1 MDSGSFERQF
11 SKLYANLQ
19 QRNNDSISP
28 LVTKT
33 KDKRRAKKKVPNAQD
48 NELFLKLINT
58 LQSNY
63 NSKFFTRNLEKI
75 NDVDVFVGGLSL
87 LWIAVYSNRRE
98 AVSLILKRGANPNKI
113 SEKLQFPPLYV
124 ALELGFNNIVN
135 ILLDHPKIKLNAYDK
150 LGRSIF
156 MIAIAQKN
164 ISVIDK
170 IMTYLATL
178 EQSARRNV
186 INKKNY
192 KEDSIL
198 YLLVEFKY
206 NKDYI
211 QKLLEFRDENNKPLL
226 NINVINMYYNTPL
239 HMAIYTD
246 NNEVT
251 RLLVNNN
258 ANLDLLNKRGLSPL
272 HVATLKNN
280 FNMVQLLLEKGANV
294 NLQDYSLRTPL
305 HMSMERNISVK
316 IVKLLLDYKID
327 TQIKANFEID
337 GVDKS
342 YTALMLICDCY
353 LNLEKVDLV
362 LEFSK
367 RKDLED
373 LQASKVIATEEGHR
387 EIVSKIEVKIKE
399 FESLDSEASLKEPTL

>member
-1 MDSGSFERQF
+1 MDSDSFETQF

-19 QRNNDSISP
+19 EQNNDSISS
-28 LVTKT
+28 LVTSS
-33 KDKRRAKKKVPNAQD
+33 KDKRRVKTKNPTSQD
-48 NELFLKLINT
+48 KELFYKLIKT
-58 LQSNY
+58 LRGNY

-75 NDVDVFVGGLSL
+75 NDVDMFVGGLSL

-98 AVSLILKRGANPNKI
+98 AVLLILKKGANPNKT
-113 SEKLQFPPLYV
+113 SGELQFPPLYV

-135 ILLDHPKIKLNAYDK
+135 ILQNHPQIKLNACDK
-150 LGRSIF
+150 FGRSVF

-164 ISVIDK
+164 TSVIDK

-192 KEDSIL
+192 KQDSIL

-206 NKDYI
+206 NKHYI
-211 QKLLEFRDENNKPLL
+211 QKLIEFKDENNNLL
-226 NINVINMYYNTPL
+226 LDVNVVNMYYNTPL
-239 HMAIYTD
+239 HVSIYTN

-251 RLLVNNN
+251 RLLVDNE

-272 HVATLKNN
+272 HIATLNN
-280 FNMVQLLLEKGANV
+280 NSNVVKLLLEKGANV
-294 NLQDYSLRTPL
+294 NFQDPSLRTSL
-305 HMSMERNISVK
+305 HMSMEEYTGLEIIR
-316 IVKLLLDYKID
+316 LLLNYKID
-327 TQIKANFEID
+327 TQIKANFEVE

-342 YTALMLICDCY
+342 YTALMLICCCH
-353 LNLEKVDLV
+353 LNLEKVDLL

-367 RKDLED
+367 KKDLED
-373 LQASKVIATEEGHR
+373 LQAAKTIALEEGHQ

-399 FESLDSEASLKEPTL
+399 FESSDLETPLEESDL

>member
-1 MDSGSFERQF
+1 MESESFETQF

-28 LVTKT
+28 SVTKT
-33 KDKRRAKKKVPNAQD
+33 KDKRRAKKKVPTSQD

-58 LQSNY
+58 LQRNY

-98 AVSLILKRGANPNKI
+98 AVLLLLKKGANPNNT
-113 SEKLQFPPLYV
+113 SEKLKFPPLYV

-135 ILLDHPKIKLNAYDK
+135 ILLNHPQIKLNACDK

-164 ISVIDK
+164 MSVIDK
-170 IMTYLATL
+170 IITYLGTL
-178 EQSARRNV
+178 EESAQKNI

-192 KEDSIL
+192 KQDSIL

-206 NKDYI
+206 NKHYV
-211 QKLLEFRDENNKPLL
+211 QKLFEFKDENNNLL
-226 NINVINMYYNTPL
+226 LDVNVVNMYHNTPL
-239 HMAIYTD
+239 HAAIYTD

-251 RLLVNNN
+251 RLLVDNK
-258 ANLDLLNKRGLSPL
+258 AHLDLLNKRGLSPL
-272 HVATLKNN
+272 HIATHKNN
-280 FNMVQLLLEKGANV
+280 FNVVQLLLEKGANV
-294 NLQDYSLRTPL
+294 NLQDPSLRTSL
-305 HMSMERNISVK
+305 HMSMEEYTGLEIIR
-316 IVKLLLDYKID
+316 LLLNYKID
-327 TQIKANFEID
+327 TQIKANFEVD

-342 YTALMLICDCY
+342 YTALMLICCCH
-353 LNLEKVDLV
+353 LNLEKLDL
-362 LEFSK
+362 LLGFSK
-367 RKDLED
+367 KKDLED
-373 LQASKVIATEEGHR
+373 LQEAKVIATEEGHR

>member
-1 MDSGSFERQF
+1 
-11 SKLYANLQ
+11 
-19 QRNNDSISP
+19 
-28 LVTKT
+28 
-33 KDKRRAKKKVPNAQD
+33 
-48 NELFLKLINT
+48 
-58 LQSNY
+58 
-63 NSKFFTRNLEKI
+63 
-75 NDVDVFVGGLSL
+75 
-87 LWIAVYSNRRE
+87 
-98 AVSLILKRGANPNKI
+98 
-113 SEKLQFPPLYV
+113 
-124 ALELGFNNIVN
+124 
-135 ILLDHPKIKLNAYDK
+135 
-150 LGRSIF
+150 

-353 LNLEKVDLV
+353 LN
-362 LEFSK
+362 
-367 RKDLED
+367 
-373 LQASKVIATEEGHR
+373 
-387 EIVSKIEVKIKE
+387 
-399 FESLDSEASLKEPTL
+399 